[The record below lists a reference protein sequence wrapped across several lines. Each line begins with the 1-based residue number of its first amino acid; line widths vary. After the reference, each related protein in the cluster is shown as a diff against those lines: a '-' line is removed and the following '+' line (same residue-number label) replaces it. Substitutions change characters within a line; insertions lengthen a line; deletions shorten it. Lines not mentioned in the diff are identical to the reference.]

1 MDNKPMRRIAI
12 IALLLALVPWAS
24 AADATWK
31 RPGWYRVEIFPSLR
45 ILAGPFAGPKSCKKT
60 LPKVE
65 DDIVRCARLAKA
77 GAEIDVAL
85 AHFADAIKE
94 NPRDATA
101 MNYRGLLYAR
111 RGEYDNAI
119 AEHNAAMKANPDD
132 FWAFV
137 FRGKV
142 YAKLGKK
149 KEAEADFRRALAYN
163 PGNEETIAT
172 INAELRALGVTP

>member
-1 MDNKPMRRIAI
+1 MIRPRPITLA
-12 IALLLALVPWAS
+12 AVLLGLMLAAS
-24 AADATWK
+24 AADAAWK

-65 DDIVRCARLAKA
+65 DDVVRCARLAKA

-85 AHFADAIKE
+85 AFFADAIKE
-94 NPRDATA
+94 NPRDATS
-101 MNYRGLLYAR
+101 MNYRGLLFAR
-111 RGEYDNAI
+111 RDEYDKAI

-142 YAKLGKK
+142 YAKQGKK
-149 KEAEADFRRALAYN
+149 KEAEADFRSALAYN
-163 PGNEETIAT
+163 PGNEQTVAT
-172 INAELRALGVTP
+172 INAELRALGVSP